1 MQVPI
6 AVSDD
11 VATQAKSAGS
21 PHDHPRSCKLNL
33 TQRRPF
39 LSISTRR
46 FAFARAAE
54 CRFGHFADVTLRR
67 KDVFGGVSELLRRL
81 GVVYSATEPSHIRQG
96 KGISMSELART
107 IVNRRRQAEVSRH
120 LRNLP
125 TFVVCERIPAPLR
138 EQLRRLDAAEKSGL
152 HAAGNAR

>member
-1 MQVPI
+1 
-6 AVSDD
+6 
-11 VATQAKSAGS
+11 
-21 PHDHPRSCKLNL
+21 
-33 TQRRPF
+33 
-39 LSISTRR
+39 
-46 FAFARAAE
+46 
-54 CRFGHFADVTLRR
+54 
-67 KDVFGGVSELLRRL
+67 
-81 GVVYSATEPSHIRQG
+81 
-96 KGISMSELART
+96 MSELART